1 MASVALLVR
10 SWNVFHGN
18 TQPVGRRSWLEAMV
32 RLVSADSP
40 DVVCLQELGVWSLAR
55 LERWS
60 GLQAS
65 GAVSRRPR
73 LPARLAGGITR
84 LDQGL
89 FRSALEG
96 QAQAILTRG
105 QAEPLGVLRVSEG
118 LREVRV
124 VNVVRYRG
132 VVIGNVHA
140 TNDFRDPG
148 VPRAEVER
156 ASAFLDSLARSGEP
170 RILAGDF
177 NLRDPAL
184 PGPELDHVLVV
195 GATMTPLV
203 VWPTARRSQNGV
215 VFSDHAPVELT
226 VG

>member
-1 MASVALLVR
+1 MALLVR

-18 TQPVGRRSWLEAMV
+18 TYPVGRRSRLEEMI
-32 RLVSADSP
+32 RLATADGP

-55 LERWS
+55 LEGWS
-60 GLQAS
+60 GMHAAS
-65 GAVSRRPR
+65 AVARRPR
-73 LPARLAGGITR
+73 LPAGLAGAITR
-84 LDQGL
+84 LNQGF

-105 QAEPLGVLRVSEG
+105 PAESLGVLRVSEWG
-118 LREVRV
+118 RELRI
-124 VNVVRYRG
+124 VNAVRYGG

-148 VPRAEVER
+148 VPRAEIER
-156 ASAFLDSLARSGEP
+156 ASAFLDSLARPGEP

-184 PGPELDHVLVV
+184 PGPGIDQVV
-195 GATMTPLV
+195 VSGADVTPLE
-203 VWPTARRSQNGV
+203 VWPTARRSQNGAV
-215 VFSDHAPVELT
+215 LSDHAPIESR